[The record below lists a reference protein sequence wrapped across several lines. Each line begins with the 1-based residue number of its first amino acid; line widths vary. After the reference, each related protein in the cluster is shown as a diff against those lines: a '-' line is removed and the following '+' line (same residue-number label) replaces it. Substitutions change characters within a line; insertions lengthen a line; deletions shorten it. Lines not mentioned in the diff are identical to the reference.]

1 MNNKMNFESIE
12 QYGDSWRAQVAAES
26 NADENFDYQA
36 YTFCSEWA
44 FPILHDSGDADNILE
59 CHYSAKGVK
68 ISGWQLN
75 DQENELT
82 LLVESYKNEL
92 VSVPLSEIKKVTKR
106 TKNFFTKS
114 VQGLVISP
122 AHEAYDVQ
130 KTIQQF
136 WKTIS
141 RVRVIFL
148 TDGNTKS
155 APGWK
160 EEEGKVEFSF
170 EIWDIHRFYRYET
183 SGEALEPIEINFKD
197 ITSEDI
203 ILTKADNPSKYYES
217 YLGFLKGNILS
228 AMYDKFST
236 RLLERNVR
244 LYLQA
249 RSKVN
254 KGMIKTLEDQPF
266 MFLAYNNGLT
276 VIAKSIELED
286 LGNNSYKLVSAEDFQ
301 IVNGGQTC
309 ASIWETSERRKVD
322 IDQVQLVMKL
332 NIVKE
337 KKYVEEIAPKIS
349 KFSNSQNPV
358 NLADFSSNDPFLVEL
373 QNVSRNI
380 YAPDPSGG
388 GQQTRWFYERARGS
402 YMTEKNLEGT
412 AARKRKWA
420 QINPTRQKFDKLL
433 MAKVEMAFAQS
444 ADIVCLGGQKTFGFY
459 LDMLKATYQR
469 DPSYVADEG
478 FFKKLVAKVII
489 WKQLEKI
496 VGKQNRDLDL
506 QAYRGQIVAY
516 VYSYY
521 ILKVASKVDLV
532 DIWNNQN
539 ISEEMGEVFRELSM
553 IVRDHIKDT
562 TLNVTEYCKKEDCW
576 NKLKSR
582 KPQLSADTK
591 KHFSNVK
598 GGDLEE
604 FSEIVKAREKKK
616 QEMLDDMAPYLKNSG
631 KWFELAKWGKETKF
645 LESWQNSMA
654 FNVGK
659 NIANGRESSEKLL
672 YQAKRIIKIAKS
684 KGFNFSDE

>member
-1 MNNKMNFESIE
+1 MNSKMSFENIE
-12 QYGDSWRAQVAAES
+12 QYANSWRSHISAES
-26 NADENFDYQA
+26 NADESFDYQS

-59 CHYSAKGVK
+59 CHYTAKGVK

-75 DQENELT
+75 DQQNELI

-92 VSVPLSEIKKVTKR
+92 ISVPLSEIKKVTTR

-114 VQGLVISP
+114 VQGLVIPPS
-122 AHEAYDVQ
+122 HEAYDVQ
-130 KTIQQF
+130 KTIQEY

-141 RVRVIFL
+141 RVRIIFL
-148 TDGNTKS
+148 TDGDTKS

-160 EEEGKVEFSF
+160 EEDGQVEFSY
-170 EIWDIHRFYRYET
+170 EIWDIHRFYRFET
-183 SGEALEPIEINFKD
+183 SGEALEPIEIEFKD
-197 ITSEDI
+197 ITNEDI
-203 ILTKADNPSKYYES
+203 ILIKSDNKSKYYES
-217 YLGFLKGNILS
+217 YLGFLKGNVLS

-254 KGMIKTLEDQPF
+254 KGMINTLENQPF

-276 VIAKSIELED
+276 VIAKSIELKD
-286 LGNNSYKLVSAEDFQ
+286 LGNNAFKLVSAEDFQ

-322 IDQVQLVMKL
+322 INQVQLVMKL

-349 KFSNSQNPV
+349 KYSNSQNPV
-358 NLADFSSNDPFLVEL
+358 NIADFSSNDPFLVEL

-420 QINPTRQKFDKLL
+420 QINPTSQKFDKLL
-433 MAKVEMAFAQS
+433 MAKVEMAFGQCPDNVS
-444 ADIVCLGGQKTFGFY
+444 IGGQKNFGFY
-459 LDMLKATYQR
+459 LAYLKERYQT
-469 DPSYVADEG
+469 DQKFVPDEG
-478 FFKKLVAKVII
+478 FFKQLVAKVII

-496 VGKQNRDLDL
+496 VGKQNRELDL

-521 ILKVASKVDLV
+521 VLKVASKVDLV
-532 DIWNNQN
+532 DIWNNQD
-539 ISEEMGEVFRELSM
+539 ISEEMREVFRELSM

-562 TLNVTEYCKKEDCW
+562 TLNVTEYCKKIECW
-576 NKLKSR
+576 SKLKSR
-582 KPQLSADTK
+582 KPSLSILTK
-591 KHFSNVK
+591 NHFSSIK
-598 GGDLEE
+598 GGELEE
-604 FSEIVKAREKKK
+604 FSEIKEAREKKK
-616 QEMLDDMAPYLKNSG
+616 KEMHDQLAPYLKNG
-631 KWFELAKWGKETKF
+631 DKWFELAKWGKETKF
-645 LESWQNSMA
+645 LQPWQNSMS

-659 NIANGRESSEKLL
+659 NISNGKESSEKLL
-672 YQAKRIIKIAKS
+672 YQAKKIIKLAES

>member
-1 MNNKMNFESIE
+1 MSNKMNFENID
-12 QYGDSWRAQVAAES
+12 QYANSWRSHISAES
-26 NADENFDYQA
+26 NTNESFDYQS

-59 CHYSAKGVK
+59 CHYTAKGVK

-75 DQENELT
+75 DQQNELI

-92 VSVPLSEIKKVTKR
+92 ISVPLSEIKKVTTR

-114 VQGLVISP
+114 VQGLVIPPS
-122 AHEAYDVQ
+122 HEAYDVQ
-130 KTIQQF
+130 KTIQEY

-141 RVRVIFL
+141 RVRIIFL
-148 TDGNTKS
+148 TDGDTKS

-160 EEEGKVEFSF
+160 EEDGQVEFSY
-170 EIWDIHRFYRYET
+170 EIWDIHRFYRFET
-183 SGEALEPIEINFKD
+183 SGEALEPIEIEFKD
-197 ITSEDI
+197 ITNEDI
-203 ILTKADNPSKYYES
+203 ILIKSDNKSKYYES
-217 YLGFLKGNILS
+217 YLGFLKGNVLS

-254 KGMIKTLEDQPF
+254 KGMINTLENQPF

-276 VIAKSIELED
+276 VIAKSIELKD
-286 LGNNSYKLVSAEDFQ
+286 LGNNAFKLVSAEDFQ

-322 IDQVQLVMKL
+322 INQVQLVMKL

-349 KFSNSQNPV
+349 KYSNSQNPV
-358 NLADFSSNDPFLVEL
+358 NIADFSSNDPFLVEL

-420 QINPTRQKFDKLL
+420 QINPTSQKFDKLL
-433 MAKVEMAFAQS
+433 MAKVEMAFGQCPDNVS
-444 ADIVCLGGQKTFGFY
+444 IGGQKNFGFY
-459 LDMLKATYQR
+459 LAYLKERYQT
-469 DPSYVADEG
+469 DQKFVPDEG
-478 FFKKLVAKVII
+478 FFKQLVAKVII

-496 VGKQNRDLDL
+496 VGKQNRELDL

-521 ILKVASKVDLV
+521 VLKVASKVDLV
-532 DIWNNQN
+532 DIWNNQD
-539 ISEEMGEVFRELSM
+539 ISEEMREVFRELAM

-562 TLNVTEYCKKEDCW
+562 TLNVTEYCKKIECW
-576 NKLKSR
+576 SKLKSR
-582 KPQLSADTK
+582 KPDFSSATK
-591 KHFSNVK
+591 NHFSLIK
-598 GGDLEE
+598 GGELEE
-604 FSEIVKAREKKK
+604 FSEIKEAREKKK
-616 QEMLDDMAPYLKNSG
+616 KEMHDQLAPYLKNG
-631 KWFELAKWGKETKF
+631 DKWFELAKWGKETKF
-645 LESWQNSMA
+645 LQPWQNSMS

-659 NIANGRESSEKLL
+659 NISNGKESSEKLL
-672 YQAKRIIKIAKS
+672 YQAKKIIKLAES
-684 KGFNFSDE
+684 KGFNFTDD

>member
-1 MNNKMNFESIE
+1 MSNKMSFENVE
-12 QYGDSWRAQVAAES
+12 QYADSWRSHISAES
-26 NADENFDYQA
+26 NTDESFDYQS

-44 FPILHDSGDADNILE
+44 FPILHDSGDTDNILE

-75 DQENELT
+75 DQQNELI
-82 LLVESYKNEL
+82 LLVESYKNQII
-92 VSVPLSEIKKVTKR
+92 SVPLSEIKKVTKR

-114 VQGLVISP
+114 IQGLVIPPS
-122 AHEAYDVQ
+122 HEAYDVQ
-130 KTIQQF
+130 KTIQEF

-141 RVRVIFL
+141 RVRIIFL
-148 TDGNTKS
+148 TDGDTKS

-160 EEEGKVEFSF
+160 EEEGEVEFSY
-170 EIWDIHRFYRYET
+170 EIWDIHRFYRFET
-183 SGEALEPIEINFKD
+183 SGEALEPVEINFKD

-203 ILTKADNPSKYYES
+203 ILIKSDNDSKYYET
-217 YLGFLKGNILS
+217 YLGFLKGNVLS

-249 RSKVN
+249 RTKVN
-254 KGMIKTLEDQPF
+254 KGMISTLEHQPF

-276 VIAKSIELED
+276 VIAKSLELKD
-286 LGNNSYKLVSAEDFQ
+286 LENDAYKLVSAEDFQ

-332 NIVKE
+332 NVVKD
-337 KKYVEEIAPKIS
+337 KKYVQEIAPKIALY
-349 KFSNSQNPV
+349 SNSQNMV
-358 NLADFSSNDPFLVEL
+358 NPADFSSNDPFLVEL

-388 GQQTRWFYERARGS
+388 GQETRWFFERARGS

-420 QINPTRQKFDKLL
+420 QINPKSQKFDKLV
-433 MAKVEMAFAQS
+433 MGKVEMADAQS
-444 ADIVCLGGQKTFGFY
+444 PDITCVGGQKTFGIY
-459 LDMLKATYQR
+459 LGLLKETYQR
-469 DPSYVADEG
+469 DPKYKADEG
-478 FFKKLVAKVII
+478 FFKKLVAKIII

-496 VGKQNRDLDL
+496 VGKQNRELDL

-521 ILKVASKVDLV
+521 MLKVASKVDHV
-532 DIWNNQN
+532 AIWNKQD
-539 ISEEMGEVFRELSM
+539 ISEEMREVFKELAM

-562 TLNVTEYCKKEDCW
+562 TLNVTEYCKKDFCW
-576 NKLKSR
+576 TKLKSR
-582 KPQLSADTK
+582 KPSFSAVTK
-591 KHFSNVK
+591 QYFSSIK
-598 GGDLEE
+598 GGNLEE
-604 FSEIVKAREKKK
+604 FSEIVEARERKKK
-616 QEMLDDMAPYLKNSG
+616 EMHDELAPYLKNSD

-645 LESWQNSMA
+645 LQPWQNSMS

-659 NIANGRESSEKLL
+659 NISNGKESSEKLL
-672 YQAKRIIKIAKS
+672 YQVKKIIKLAKS
-684 KGFNFSDE
+684 KGFDFSDE